1 MNLSSKMRFSKFSN
15 KIQAFSFKAY
25 RKSEQKS
32 QSNKTWISSSTE
44 FVLQN
49 IHYNWYN
56 VIVFVFNCFKHV
68 QMYEMFILVCDTNRI
83 KYQHFSRE

>member
-15 KIQAFSFKAY
+15 KIQAFSVKAY

-44 FVLQN
+44 FVIQN
-49 IHYNWYN
+49 IHFRSFNGMLDLLHRSVSTANGRQALLKNW
-56 VIVFVFNCFKHV
+56 
-68 QMYEMFILVCDTNRI
+68 
-83 KYQHFSRE
+83 

>member
-15 KIQAFSFKAY
+15 KIQAFSVKAY

-32 QSNKTWISSSTE
+32 QSNKKWISSSTE

-49 IHYNWYN
+49 IH
-56 VIVFVFNCFKHV
+56 FRSFNG
-68 QMYEMFILVCDTNRI
+68 MFGLLYRSVSTANGKQPLLKIW
-83 KYQHFSRE
+83 